1 MKKISSYIPSLIL
14 SVLLVFT
21 LLGSVFAV
29 IADTSLNSDSLIK
42 LAEKKSFAGGIH
54 TELEKNFRDKY
65 YITGI
70 PSDIYMNS
78 VPEQYIEGVVKET
91 IVSAF
96 SSLDNGIKM
105 SEVKIENKEFENN
118 IEQFFSDY
126 ADSIGYEKGE
136 AYSQKVESAINDAYK
151 SIASYCDVYKL
162 SALSEHGVLQKLSR
176 LYKLRIP
183 LTSALIAADLVICL
197 LLLIINRKSKAAVL
211 YWLGTSSV
219 VCAVTGIIPSAY
231 LISTR
236 YFDSFSIKQPQVFAA
251 YTGMMYKLSESLM
264 IFSIVLLV
272 FAIAFY
278 VIYRLLCKKENIKNS

>member
-21 LLGSVFAV
+21 LFGSVLAV
-29 IADTSLNSDSLIK
+29 IAETSLNSDSLIK
-42 LAEKKSFAGGIH
+42 LAEKKSLAGGIH
-54 TELEKNFRDKY
+54 TELEKSFKDKF

-78 VPEQYIEGVVKET
+78 VSEQYIESVVKET

-96 SSLDNGIKM
+96 ASLDNGSKM
-105 SEVKIENKEFENN
+105 SAVKIENKELENN

-126 ADSIGYEKGE
+126 ADSIGYVKDE
-136 AYSQKVESAINDAYK
+136 AYSKKVESAINDAYK
-151 SIASYCDVYKL
+151 TTASYCDVYKL
-162 SALSEHGVLQKLSR
+162 SALSEHGVLQKLSK

-183 LTSALIAADLVICL
+183 LTAALIAADLFICL
-197 LLLIINRKSKAAVL
+197 LLLLINRRSKSAVL

-251 YTGMMYKLSESLM
+251 YTGMMYKLTESLM

-272 FAIAFY
+272 LAVVFY
-278 VIYRLLCKKENIKNS
+278 IIYRLLCKKENKKNS